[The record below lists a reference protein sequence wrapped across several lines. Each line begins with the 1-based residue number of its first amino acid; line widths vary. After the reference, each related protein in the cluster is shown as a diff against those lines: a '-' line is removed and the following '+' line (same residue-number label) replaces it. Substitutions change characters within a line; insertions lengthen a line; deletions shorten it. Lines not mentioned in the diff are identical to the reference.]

1 MQFIFVRH
9 GQSQASVDT
18 VIADAHSPLTA
29 SGIEQARKTG
39 LELKDKGIT
48 LMVSSPYLRARQTAE
63 AIAGEIGI
71 DVAHIKIVDELRE
84 RGLGI
89 LEGKHMDHEGL
100 WYFAD
105 GKSEGIEQRQDLLSH
120 MRRCLGLIK
129 EFAEHET
136 VLAVGHS
143 ISGFYLLQVA
153 AGKQS
158 VAELEPPAKMSNAG
172 YIEVKLKS

>member
-9 GQSQASVDT
+9 GQSQASVDV
-18 VIADAHSPLTA
+18 VIADAHSPLTE
-29 SGIEQARKTG
+29 SGIVQARKAG

-48 LMVSSPYLRARQTAE
+48 LIASSPYLRARQTAE

-84 RGLGI
+84 RGLGV
-89 LEGKHMDHEGL
+89 LEGKHMDHEGP
-100 WYFAD
+100 WYFTFD
-105 GKSEGIEQRQDLLSH
+105 ESEGIEQRQDLLSR
-120 MRRCLGLIK
+120 MRRCLGVIK
-129 EFAEHET
+129 EFAEHEM
-136 VLAVGHS
+136 VLVVGHS
-143 ISGFYLLQVA
+143 ISGFYLLQAA

-172 YIEVKLKS
+172 YVEVELKA